1 MHILYQG
8 KNKTYFC
15 YRNLIFLF
23 FRSLWAQRVLWNK
36 KLLFWKFWRLY
47 KEIFIWP
54 VHPCIQNFTA
64 ELSPAAPQ
72 DPQWEHSLL
81 HSAGI
86 EPRTILFHIA
96 YTERLVYEWES
107 FFSLPNYRT
116 TIPCLDVNYAWP
128 QGWAYLELTPKN
140 IYVSIKNTK
149 QLHCVF
155 ILGTFILESR
165 NKNYSAPIGSMGNYL
180 LSTESFM

>member
-8 KNKTYFC
+8 KNKTSFC

-86 EPRTILFHIA
+86 EPRTILCHIA

-107 FFSLPNYRT
+107 FFSFPNYRT
-116 TIPCLDVNYAWP
+116 TIPCLYVNYAWP
-128 QGWAYLELTPKN
+128 QGWAYLELTPDLTRQVTLHPWS
-140 IYVSIKNTK
+140 YSIWPLTWP
-149 QLHCVF
+149 
-155 ILGTFILESR
+155 ES
-165 NKNYSAPIGSMGNYL
+165 SSW
-180 LSTESFM
+180 